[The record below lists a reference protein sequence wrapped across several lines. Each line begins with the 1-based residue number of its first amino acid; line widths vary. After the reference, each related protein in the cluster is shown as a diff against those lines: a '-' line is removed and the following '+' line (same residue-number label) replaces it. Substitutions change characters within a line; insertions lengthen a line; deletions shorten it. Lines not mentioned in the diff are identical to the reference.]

1 MSDITPDSTD
11 VFLGALEEQLAARGE
26 RFELVVIG
34 GAGLQ
39 ALGVIQRST
48 RDIDI
53 IALRAGEDLTKA
65 EPLPDGLEAARDLV
79 ARDFQ
84 LSTDW
89 LNPGPTDMLDLG
101 IPDGFIDRLER
112 RDYGE
117 ALTIYLASRY
127 DQIHFKFYAAVDSRG
142 PGKHEKDLWALEP
155 TEAELLDA
163 ARWSCTHDISPAH
176 AETVRRALEFFGVK
190 DVDLGT

>member
-89 LNPGPTDMLDLG
+89 LNPGPTDILDLG
-101 IPDGFIDRLER
+101 VPDGFIDRLER

-117 ALTIYLASRY
+117 SLTIYLASRY
-127 DQIHFKFYAAVDSRG
+127 DQIHFKFYAAVDGGG
-142 PGKHEKDLWALEP
+142 PGKHEKDLRALDP

-176 AETVRRALEFFGVK
+176 AEAVRLALEFFGVK